1 MSNNTSLINRTR
13 TKRKCLMIAN
23 DRHEPA
29 AQPDTR
35 MDADGKTWNYKR
47 AREAS
52 AGKQF
57 TQVSQ
62 ELLEELDVEF
72 RKLVYNRITTAVQT
86 GKTVR

>member
-23 DRHEPA
+23 EQHVPA
-29 AQPDTR
+29 DLPHTR
-35 MDADGKTWNYKR
+35 TDADGKTWTYKR
-47 AREAS
+47 AREAR
-52 AGKQF
+52 AGRQF

-62 ELLEELDVEF
+62 ELLDELDTDF
-72 RKLVYNRITTAVQT
+72 RRLVYARVTEHMQT